1 MINVKETSKD
11 FTPVEQYLMTASPGI
26 MTVKDVED
34 NTKIEVAGY
43 MLFEDVK
50 EDFEGV
56 TELLSIITP
65 DNRAY
70 CCQSKTFKRSFLD
83 IAKIMGDTPFSIIK
97 ISGQTKAGRDFIN
110 CILDV
115 DSLA

>member
-1 MINVKETSKD
+1 MINVKETSKE
-11 FTPVEQYLMTASPGI
+11 FTPVEQYLMTVSPGI
-26 MTVKDVED
+26 ITVKDVED
-34 NTKIEVAGY
+34 NAKIEVAGY
-43 MLFEDVK
+43 MIFEDVK
-50 EDFEGV
+50 DDSDEV
-56 TELLSIITP
+56 TELLSILTT

-83 IAKIMGDTPFSIIK
+83 IAKIMGENKFSIIK

-115 DSLA
+115 ESLA